1 MRGRCVVQNS
11 SVTIYIAYFRIGR
24 INLYSAAVFLYLG
37 SMEASFLIITINSVD
52 IYFQAS
58 TTVIFVA
65 KDLEVR
71 RT

>member
-1 MRGRCVVQNS
+1 M
-11 SVTIYIAYFRIGR
+11 YIVHFRIGR

-52 IYFQAS
+52 IYFQGF
-58 TTVIFVA
+58 TTVIFAA
-65 KDLEVR
+65 KGSEVR